1 MNNEK
6 ITSGID
12 EAAINKLMTEII
24 DYSTKIKSKFN
35 QIEDIV
41 SDTINY
47 YDCSVASK
55 YRSKFNLFKEDLDTV
70 VSNILSYNIDLTN
83 LKSRYKKN
91 ISTLS
96 EQINKDTNKIKDN
109 GIW

>member
-1 MNNEK
+1 MNNERV
-6 ITSGID
+6 TSSIN

-35 QIEDIV
+35 
-41 SDTINY
+41 
-47 YDCSVASK
+47 
-55 YRSKFNLFKEDLDTV
+55 LFKEDLDTV
-70 VSNILSYNIDLTN
+70 VSNILSYNTDLTN